1 MFCDLDPYGLL
12 VGLDANI
19 MHDMKPCMI
28 HRLHTQKRFLWVL
41 YMYILFPALMQD
53 VLYDVNVPK
62 SMKCLGIRL
71 REYYKFKTGIR
82 ITQHHCRRFSPSE
95 QELFVNLAPVRVG
108 ADDSDVE

>member
-1 MFCDLDPYGLL
+1 
-12 VGLDANI
+12 
-19 MHDMKPCMI
+19 MHDPQVA
-28 HRLHTQKRFLWVL
+28 HTKTVFMGLI
-41 YMYILFPALMQD
+41 YMYILFPVLMQD
-53 VLYDVNVPK
+53 VLYDVNVHK

-71 REYYKFKTGIR
+71 REYYKFKSGIR